1 MKHLTKLL
9 DPDIRNEER
18 ERNYIVA
25 ANQFNI
31 NMVKYKWSEAI
42 ELINIEA
49 KKSRKI
55 TLLSKV

>member
-1 MKHLTKLL
+1 
-9 DPDIRNEER
+9 
-18 ERNYIVA
+18 
-25 ANQFNI
+25 
-31 NMVKYKWSEAI
+31 MVKYKWSEAI